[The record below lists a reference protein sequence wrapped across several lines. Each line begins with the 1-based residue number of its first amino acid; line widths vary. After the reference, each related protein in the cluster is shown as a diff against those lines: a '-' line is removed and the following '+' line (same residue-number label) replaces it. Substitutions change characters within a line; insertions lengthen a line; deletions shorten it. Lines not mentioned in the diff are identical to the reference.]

1 MIHNH
6 PAERQP
12 SLDWNTAGLVDPV
25 FEELA

>member
-12 SLDWNTAGLVDPV
+12 SPDRNTAGLADPV